1 MMMMMLMM
9 MIMLM
14 AYEWKASVWIGV
26 FKKATQRPSR
36 TGAALVSTITSVCL
50 SLSLF
55 YTYKFPLHDFF
66 MFFVAKKQN
75 RTPFFKS

>member
-1 MMMMMLMM
+1 MMMLMM

-36 TGAALVSTITSVCL
+36 TGAALVSTITSVCVCV
-50 SLSLF
+50 SLFFF
-55 YTYKFPLHDFF
+55 YTYKFPLHNFF

-75 RTPFFKS
+75 RTAFFKS

>member
-1 MMMMMLMM
+1 MMLMM
-9 MIMLM
+9 MIMIM

-36 TGAALVSTITSVCL
+36 TGAALVSTITSVCVCL
-50 SLSLF
+50 SLFF
-55 YTYKFPLHDFF
+55 YTYKFPLHNFF

-75 RTPFFKS
+75 RTAFFKS